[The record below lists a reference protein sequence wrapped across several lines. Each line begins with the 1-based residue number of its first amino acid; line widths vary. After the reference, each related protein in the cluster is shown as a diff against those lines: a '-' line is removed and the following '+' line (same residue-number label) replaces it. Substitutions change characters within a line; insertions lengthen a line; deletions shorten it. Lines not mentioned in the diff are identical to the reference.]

1 MGCLKKV
8 AAALLMSAAA
18 FVVTAEENLIEVAV
32 KETKIHPGKPF
43 EVFVTYNIPE
53 EVYQTDN
60 HDFFTFT
67 IESPKEAKISEI
79 VYPDGTQKDGEKIYT
94 GKTTLK
100 AEIILPAGTP
110 AGTCVC
116 IVQAGYQFC
125 SYQGD
130 CYFPQ
135 KKMIEYA
142 ITLF

>member
-1 MGCLKKV
+1 MVFFKKLTAV
-8 AAALLMSAAA
+8 LLMSAAA
-18 FVVTAEENLIEVAV
+18 FIATAEENLIEVSV
-32 KETKIHPGKPF
+32 KESKIYPGKPF
-43 EVFVTYNIPE
+43 ELFVTFNIPE

-67 IESPKEAKISEI
+67 IESPKGVKRSEI

-100 AEIILPAGTP
+100 AEITLPAGTP
-110 AGTCVC
+110 AGKCVC
-116 IVQAGYQFC
+116 TVQAGYQFC

-135 KKMIEYA
+135 KKKIEYT